1 MRPRRG
7 LRWMGQAGA
16 LLGVAGLRLSA
27 AVVSQCEVMD
37 GGVVTDTEGR
47 VLAWD
52 TFRGG
57 AAWLP
62 AVTGSPAWGFP
73 ALEPGG
79 IAFDAPGD
87 TATPLASAAPSVA
100 TLFLVV
106 SPSLPAEGFAT
117 LVEVPGASVTA
128 AARADPPVY
137 DPEDAAGL
145 SVRVNG
151 LPAPGIP
158 DAPHIVEVDFAQTVL
173 GCDLRIGGASAC
185 AVWRQPWRGR
195 VVAAIAFDNPPD
207 EPVRRKVR
215 SYLARRH
222 GVAGDFTP
230 AGREAV
236 IQAIALGIHT
246 HGLFSTRFFLK

>member
-79 IAFDAPGD
+79 
-87 TATPLASAAPSVA
+87 
-100 TLFLVV
+100 
-106 SPSLPAEGFAT
+106 SPSTPPAT
-117 LVEVPGASVTA
+117 RP
-128 AARADPPVY
+128 RRWPP
-137 DPEDAAGL
+137 PP
-145 SVRVNG
+145 R
-151 LPAPGIP
+151 
-158 DAPHIVEVDFAQTVL
+158 
-173 GCDLRIGGASAC
+173 R
-185 AVWRQPWRGR
+185 WRR
-195 VVAAIAFDNPPD
+195 
-207 EPVRRKVR
+207 
-215 SYLARRH
+215 
-222 GVAGDFTP
+222 
-230 AGREAV
+230 
-236 IQAIALGIHT
+236 
-246 HGLFSTRFFLK
+246 FSSS